1 MQKKRKIII
10 SIAIS
15 LGLALAAT
23 QLSDN
28 GGLQSSIL
36 APLQSC
42 KNSTITSLERCKTPL
57 TTEKTRIQKEI
68 DALDKKIA
76 AKKTECIK
84 LIGVPNRSTQ
94 LTTCRAQLK
103 VLERDKVKQVAAM
116 KPIDLAISKLVSE
129 APLQANVLS
138 SQRELDAI
146 KAQATAKVSECNTLR
161 AQNKT
166 AQAATCNQQLIVLR
180 QTQTTKQTAH
190 INAINAFKKVAG
202 ASAATPTIPTP
213 VIPVVPVVP
222 TPVPPVTPV
231 TPTIL
236 HCCADSKA
244 KNFNPTCGIAPNTN
258 SNPALCV
265 YPTNPGCTDSTAL
278 NYDAAHD
285 ADDGSCIAPT
295 PLCMD
300 SLSPTFMQ
308 PGPCQE
314 PQEQQGCTDP
324 RANNRDPGAT
334 VDNGTC
340 TYDEE
345 PACNG
350 EGEHGYDAAAKSCMT
365 CSDGKQNGD
374 ESDIDCGGK
383 CGECALGCKNPLA
396 NNFNDD
402 PEVKDGGEPMC
413 TYD

>member
-1 MQKKRKIII
+1 M
-10 SIAIS
+10 
-15 LGLALAAT
+15 GLALAAT
-23 QLSDN
+23 QISNN

-36 APLQSC
+36 APLQAC
-42 KNSTITSLERCKTPL
+42 KSSAITSLERCKTPL

-116 KPIDLAISKLVSE
+116 KPIDLALSKLVSE

-138 SQRELDAI
+138 LQKELDTI

-180 QTQTTKQTAH
+180 QTQTTKQSAH

-213 VIPVVPVVP
+213 VTPVVPVVP
-222 TPVPPVTPV
+222 TPVPPVIPVTPV

-236 HCCADSKA
+236 HCCADNKA

-258 SNPALCV
+258 SNPGLCV
-265 YPTNPGCTDSTAL
+265 YPTNPGCTDPAAS
-278 NYDAAHD
+278 NYDAAAD
-285 ADDGSCIAPT
+285 GDDGSCVPAI
-295 PLCMD
+295 PLCMNP
-300 SLSPTFMQ
+300 LSPSYMQ
-308 PGPCQE
+308 LGPCQE
-314 PQEQQGCTDP
+314 PQENKGCTDP
-324 RANNRDPGAT
+324 RANNRDPSAV
-334 VDNGTC
+334 VDDGSC
-340 TYDEE
+340 TYDAE
-345 PACNG
+345 PACNR
-350 EGEHGYDAAAKSCMT
+350 EGEHGYDAATKSCMT

-383 CGECALGCKNPLA
+383 CGECALGCKDPKA
-396 NNFNDD
+396 NNYNGD
-402 PEVKDGGEPMC
+402 PKVKDGGP
-413 TYD
+413 